1 MPEIRYRLDDLG
13 WFQFEWLVQSLLKA
27 RIALGIES
35 WGGAHSDHG
44 RDAYFDGPLAFPTD
58 EPQDGAFLFQAK
70 FVASANAA
78 GAKPFPAVSQAVR
91 KEAMRIKKRIADGE
105 WEDIK
110 HYTLI
115 TNAPLS
121 VDDRAGTAS
130 VIREVL
136 GHTGITIW
144 SGNDVCDVLDHQPEL
159 RRSFPQLLS
168 LRDLNALLA
177 EAVNK
182 EVIERSRSALAASV
196 DYVSTFVPTAAYDR
210 AWTVLREH
218 NFAVLHGPA
227 EMGKTAIAWMVAISQ
242 LSTGWEAVVCHS
254 PDDFFKSVEQD
265 RRQIFVADDAFGRT
279 EYDPSAVNR
288 WEKDLHYVLQRVD
301 SKHWLVWTS
310 RKHLLERARQSMDL
324 QGSAGK
330 FPNPGAV
337 LVDASKLSVTERAL
351 ILYRHAKHSVAS
363 EAGRA
368 VVRSH
373 ALRIV
378 QNPNFTP
385 ERIKGFVAERL
396 PALIDHSG
404 ALTVQP
410 GRIEL
415 EVTEAINNPTKRMRM
430 SFKALGRQQKYLLL
444 AMLEAGDWPQIP
456 DVQRNYESYP
466 AAQQGT
472 GFAEVL
478 DQLNEAFAKVTG
490 NRYILWI
497 HPSYRDLVI
506 DELYTDSDLR
516 KQFLKRATRGGIAL
530 AISRLGGPKGERQL
544 PLLIDD
550 DDWRV
555 VEGRALELVSEG
567 APSEIADLL
576 TSLTFSAQSHASA
589 VERERLV
596 ALIGT
601 VCHATRERWNASRQ
615 IFDAVELKAYADAS
629 VLLARLPELPDL
641 TCSWDLHSERA
652 LGVGAEAL
660 KPDVDAIEAWID
672 FVIEIERTEPRFL
685 VKSRFPAGYVDQIDR
700 LLDAA
705 KSELAE
711 PFEAALPSDYREEA
725 TRVHSLGRS
734 LGLLAD
740 FLGDDASRAKDIAD
754 RLEAKSH
761 NLEETAKELDD
772 DEDDNDQSDGLD
784 SRKAELDV
792 RNIFIDL

>member
-58 EPQDGAFLFQAK
+58 EPQAGAFVFQAK

-78 GAKPFPAVSQAVR
+78 GAKPFSALSQAVR
-91 KEAMRIKKRIADGE
+91 KEAMRIKKRIADSE
-105 WEDIK
+105 WEDIN

-121 VDDRAGTAS
+121 ADDREHTQG

-136 GHTGITIW
+136 GHAGTTIW

-182 EVIERSRSALAASV
+182 EVIERSRSALAAAV
-196 DYVSTFVPTAAYDR
+196 DYISTFVPTAAYDR

-218 NFAVLHGPA
+218 SFAVLHGPA
-227 EMGKTAIAWMVAISQ
+227 EMGKTAIAWMVAVSQ
-242 LSTGWEAVVCHS
+242 LSNGWDAVVCHS
-254 PDDFFKSVEQD
+254 PDDFFKSVEED

-324 QGSAGK
+324 QGTAGK

-337 LVDASKLSVTERAL
+337 LIDAGKLSTTERAL

-363 EAGRA
+363 EAGR
-368 VVRSH
+368 VVVKSH
-373 ALRIV
+373 ALKIV

-385 ERIKGFVAERL
+385 ERIKGFVTERL
-396 PALIDHSG
+396 PSLVDPSG
-404 ALTVQP
+404 RLTFDSQK
-410 GRIEL
+410 IEV
-415 EVTEAINNPTKRMRM
+415 EVAEAINNPTKRMRM
-430 SFKALGRQQKYLLL
+430 SFKALDRPHKYLLL
-444 AMLEAGDWPQIP
+444 AMLEAGSWPQII
-456 DVQRNYESYP
+456 DVERIYASYP
-466 AAQQGT
+466 AAQQGAA
-472 GFAEVL
+472 FAHVL
-478 DQLNEAFAKVTG
+478 DQLNEAFAKVVG
-490 NRYILWI
+490 NGYIAWI

-506 DELYTDSDLR
+506 DELYADSDLR
-516 KQFLKRATRGGIAL
+516 KQFLKRATRSGITL
-530 AISRLGGPKGERQL
+530 AVSRLGGPKGERQL

-550 DDWRV
+550 NDWKV
-555 VEGRALELVSEG
+555 MESRAIELVCQG
-567 APSEIADLL
+567 TASEIADLL
-576 TSLTFSAQSHASA
+576 TSLTFSARSHATA
-589 VERERLV
+589 AERERLV
-596 ALIGT
+596 MVISS
-601 VCHATRERWNASRQ
+601 VCSATRERWNASRQ
-615 IFDAVELKAYADAS
+615 TFNAAQLKAYADAS
-629 VLLARLPELPDL
+629 VLLDRLPELPDL
-641 TCSWDLHSERA
+641 TSSWNRHADEAFS
-652 LGVGAEAL
+652 VGGEAL
-660 KPDVDAIEAWID
+660 RPNVDAIQAWID
-672 FVIEIERTEPRFL
+672 LAVEIERTEPRFL
-685 VKSRFPAGYVDQIDR
+685 VKAGFPTGYVAEIDR

-705 KSELAE
+705 KSELVDA
-711 PFEAALPSDYREEA
+711 FEADSPSEYRAEA
-725 TRVHSLGRS
+725 ARVLSLGNS
-734 LGLLAD
+734 LGLLAN
-740 FLGDDASRAKDIAD
+740 FLGEDATRAKDIAD
-754 RLEAKSH
+754 RLETKSH
-761 NLEETAKELDD
+761 DLEDTASEMDD
-772 DEDDNDQSDGLD
+772 DEDDEDQPDGLD
-784 SRKAELDV
+784 SRNLELDV

>member
-1 MPEIRYRLDDLG
+1 MAEIRYRLDDLG

-44 RDAYFDGPLAFPTD
+44 RDAYFDGPLAFPSD
-58 EPQDGAFLFQAK
+58 EPRDGAFLFQAK

-78 GAKPFPAVSQAVR
+78 GAKPFRAVSQAVR
-91 KEAMRIKKRIADGE
+91 KESMRIKKRIADGE

-121 VDDRAGTAS
+121 ADDRLSTAS

-136 GHTGITIW
+136 GHAGITIW
-144 SGNDVCDVLDHQPEL
+144 SGNDVCDILDHRPEL

-218 NFAVLHGPA
+218 SFAVLHGPA
-227 EMGKTAIAWMVAISQ
+227 EMGKTAIAWMVAVSQ
-242 LSTGWEAVVCHS
+242 LSNGWEALVCHS

-324 QGSAGK
+324 QGNAGK

-337 LVDASKLSVTERAL
+337 LIDAGKLSTTERAL

-363 EAGRA
+363 DAGR
-368 VVRSH
+368 VVVKSQ
-373 ALRIV
+373 ALKIV

-385 ERIKGFVAERL
+385 ERIKGFVTERL
-396 PALIDHSG
+396 PALLDHSG
-404 ALTVQP
+404 ALTVDPQ
-410 GRIEL
+410 RIES

-430 SFKALGRQQKYLLL
+430 SFKALDRPHKYLLL
-444 AMLEAGDWPQIP
+444 AMLEAGSWPQIL
-456 DVQRNYESYP
+456 DVKRIYESYP
-466 AAQQGT
+466 TAQQGAA
-472 GFAEVL
+472 FDQVL
-478 DQLNEAFAKVTG
+478 DQLNEAFAKVVG
-490 NRYILWI
+490 NGYISWI

-506 DELYTDSDLR
+506 DELYADSDLR
-516 KQFLKRATRGGIAL
+516 KLFLKRATRGGIAL
-530 AISRLGGPKGERQL
+530 AVSRLGGPKGERQL
-544 PLLIDD
+544 PLLRDD
-550 DDWRV
+550 DDWKV
-555 VEGRALELVSEG
+555 VESRAIELVSQG
-567 APSEIADLL
+567 PSSEIADLL
-576 TSLTFSAQSHASA
+576 TSLTFSAGSHAAA
-589 VERERLV
+589 VERDRLV
-596 ALIGT
+596 AVIGS
-601 VCHATRERWNASRQ
+601 VCHATRERWNANRQ
-615 IFDAVELKAYADAS
+615 AFNAAELKAYADAS

-641 TCSWDLHSERA
+641 TCSWNQHADDAFSM
-652 LGVGAEAL
+652 GIEAL
-660 KPDVDAIEAWID
+660 RPNVDAIQAWID
-672 FVIEIERTEPRFL
+672 LAVEIERTEPRFL
-685 VKSRFPAGYVDQIDR
+685 VKAQFPAGYVDQIDR

-705 KSELAE
+705 KTELAE
-711 PFEAALPSDYREEA
+711 PFEADLPSEYREEA
-725 TRVHSLGRS
+725 TRVLSLGRS
-734 LGLLAD
+734 LGLLAN
-740 FLGDDASRAKDIAD
+740 FLGEDASRAKDIAD
-754 RLEAKSH
+754 RLETKS
-761 NLEETAKELDD
+761 NDLEDTARELDD
-772 DEDDNDQSDGLD
+772 DEDDDDQSDSLE
-784 SRKAELDV
+784 SLKVELDV